1 MKRILL
7 CHFWRQDSCA
17 VLNTELRLI
26 HYYES
31 FFVLYYSHKKR
42 ALYFCLIQFQVATHI
57 GSEHHEISFTAQ
69 EGISILRKLIS
80 HLETYDITTIRASAG
95 KEHKIK
101 KLYLFTKVFQRLCL

>member
-1 MKRILL
+1 M
-7 CHFWRQDSCA
+7 
-17 VLNTELRLI
+17 
-26 HYYES
+26 
-31 FFVLYYSHKKR
+31 
-42 ALYFCLIQFQVATHI
+42 ATHI

-101 KLYLFTKVFQRLCL
+101 KLYLFTKVFHRGYVYDAKSKMLTRKCMALPLCV